1 MNEPEWMK
9 DPSLMGIDK
18 AKLYFLQM
26 MVFEG
31 KKLSPKELLPFL
43 MNIAKRGQDQSV
55 SFSKE
60 EMDLIISVVK
70 KYSTEE
76 EIARM
81 DKIATFMR
89 QKKQ

>member
-9 DPSLMGIDK
+9 DPALTGIDR
-18 AKLYFLQM
+18 AKLDFLQM

-31 KKLSPKELLPFL
+31 NKLSPKELLPFL
-43 MNIAKRGQDQSV
+43 MTLSKRGKDNSI

-70 KYSTEE
+70 KHSTEE

-81 DKIATFMR
+81 DKIARLMR
-89 QKKQ
+89 QKS

>member
-9 DPSLMGIDK
+9 DPALTGIDR
-18 AKLYFLQM
+18 AKLDFLQM

-31 KKLSPKELLPFL
+31 NKLSPKELLPFL
-43 MNIAKRGQDQSV
+43 MTLAKRGKDNSV

-70 KYSTEE
+70 KHSTEE

-81 DKIATFMR
+81 DKIAKLMQ
-89 QKKQ
+89 QKH

>member
-1 MNEPEWMK
+1 MNEPAWMK

-18 AKLYFLQM
+18 AKLDFLQM